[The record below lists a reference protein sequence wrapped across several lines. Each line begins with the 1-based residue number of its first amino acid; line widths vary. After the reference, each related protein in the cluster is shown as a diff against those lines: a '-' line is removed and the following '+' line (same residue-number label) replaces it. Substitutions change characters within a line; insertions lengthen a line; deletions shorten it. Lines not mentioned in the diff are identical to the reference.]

1 MIDENLG
8 VALRVIDVFEE
19 LGIRYHVG
27 GSFASSLHGVPR
39 QTRDLDLVADLPPD
53 QVPAL
58 VARMENEFYLD
69 EEAIRRAL
77 AQGRAFNLVHLGSGF
92 KIDVFPLRRSAFDRS
107 EVARATPRRLTS
119 DSPRD
124 VVVSSAEDTLLRK
137 LEWYRAGG
145 EVSDRQ
151 WNDVVGIVR
160 TQGERLDREY
170 LKRWAQPLGVSDL
183 LERALG

>member
-1 MIDENLG
+1 MIDESLG

-19 LGIRYHVG
+19 LEIRYHVG

-58 VARMENEFYLD
+58 VARLVKEFYLD

-77 AQGRAFNLVHLGSGF
+77 AQGRAFNLVHLESGF
-92 KIDVFPLRRSAFDRS
+92 KVDVFPLRRGAFDRS
-107 EVARATPRRLTS
+107 EFDRATPRRLAA
-119 DSPRD
+119 DPPRD
-124 VVVSSAEDTLLRK
+124 VIVKSAEDTLLRK

-151 WNDVVGIVR
+151 WNDVLGIVQ
-160 TQGERLDREY
+160 TQGEQLDREY
-170 LKRWAQPLGVSDL
+170 LKRWAETMGVSDL